1 MNLLGFKWTNIK
13 CTVSSRGSDM
23 TVYSCPG
30 LRLCGLSLLTITIVS
45 IQLKLSV
52 EGSVPAVINH
62 LVVDSSAPC
71 SSNPLHGEQTGTLA
85 AVIPE
90 VTMKVTMRTIIAGLT
105 GLAFRVDTQNQKTI
119 SEVL

>member
-1 MNLLGFKWTNIK
+1 
-13 CTVSSRGSDM
+13 M

-30 LRLCGLSLLTITIVS
+30 LRLCGLSLLTITMS
-45 IQLKLSV
+45 IQLKQSV

-62 LVVDSSAPC
+62 LEVDSSATC

-90 VTMKVTMRTIIAGLT
+90 VTMKVTMRTIMT
-105 GLAFRVDTQNQKTI
+105 GLALRIDFRPLKTI
-119 SEVL
+119 SEML